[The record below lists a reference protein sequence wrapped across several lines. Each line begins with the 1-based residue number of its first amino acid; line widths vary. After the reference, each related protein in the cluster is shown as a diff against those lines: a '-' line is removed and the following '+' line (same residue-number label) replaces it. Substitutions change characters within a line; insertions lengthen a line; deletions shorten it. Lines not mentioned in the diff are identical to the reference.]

1 MNKPNLNRDLALRI
15 GLAARSLPDTQTKL
29 FMTVLTECTG
39 LPLTEA
45 SVDSLDKTRFSEVF
59 KRHGRAFTETVL
71 DHALSILKTAKPVEL
86 SAPGQTDYHDGEM
99 PGSIRIAIGSQDGY
113 HVDGH
118 FSSCLQFMIY
128 QISTSEI
135 RPIDI
140 RPIQMED
147 ARKYSDKNEYRADLI
162 ADCQILH
169 IASIGGAAA
178 AKIVKKGVHLIKIG
192 NHKTIASVLEQLQL
206 ILVES
211 PPPWLAKVMGIEGTQ
226 RFRFEKQEPVL

>member
-15 GLAARSLPDTQTKL
+15 GLAARSLPDIQTKL

-39 LPLTEA
+39 LPLTEE
-45 SVDSLDKTRFSEVF
+45 SVDSLDKARFNAIF
-59 KRHGRAFTETVL
+59 KQHGREFNKAVL
-71 DHALSILKTAKPVEL
+71 DNALSILKTVQPEEIAATDQPVY
-86 SAPGQTDYHDGEM
+86 QDGEM
-99 PGSIRIAIGSQDGY
+99 PGSIRIAIGSQDGF

-140 RPIQMED
+140 RPIQMDD

-192 NHKTIASVLEQLQL
+192 NHKTIASVLEQLQH

>member
-45 SVDSLDKTRFSEVF
+45 TVDSLDKTLFREVF
-59 KRHGRAFTETVL
+59 RQHGRAFTETAL
-71 DHALSILKTAKPVEL
+71 DHALSILKSAKPVEL
-86 SAPGQTDYHDGEM
+86 SAPDQTDYHDGEM

-135 RPIDI
+135 RPVDI
-140 RPIQMED
+140 RPIQLDD

-192 NHKTIASVLEQLQL
+192 NHKTIASVLEQLQH